1 MSMEQMSRIRAE
13 SEDVKK
19 AQASD
24 GEGGAPARRI
34 LEQSEE
40 TLPFPSARDE
50 ERAGRLTPEETAR
63 LRFSPDPEREIN
75 PLADAVLI
83 RGRLEQAARLIEQE
97 EQFLATA
104 RAERVKWTETEKKE
118 TGEEIKRGE
127 DAKAVSPE
135 RLKLLREAQK
145 ELKKQHEQV
154 GIAEEWQEALD
165 TLHTLQP
172 DELSSV
178 QKTGLLPDRKRLRA
192 RRRELDPR
200 ELQSLARLAGRGVTR
215 LTWGKFSELFADL
228 MEVMDVLLKDAL
240 APLKQIL
247 G

>member
-1 MSMEQMSRIRAE
+1 MPRISAKNE
-13 SEDVKK
+13 EAGETQTGEKK
-19 AQASD
+19 NSAA
-24 GEGGAPARRI
+24 ARRT

-40 TLPFPSARDE
+40 SAPFSSARHE
-50 ERAGRLTPEETAR
+50 ETAERRVFEETAR
-63 LRFSPDPEREIN
+63 LRFSPKPEQEIN
-75 PLADAVLI
+75 PLADTALI

-97 EQFLATA
+97 EQFLAAA
-104 RAERVKWTETEKKE
+104 RAEHAELSAPAKRE
-118 TGEEIKRGE
+118 TGEKIKSKE

-135 RLKLLREAQK
+135 RLEFLRESQK

-165 TLHTLQP
+165 TLHTLRP

-178 QKTGLLPDRKRLRA
+178 QKTGLLPDGKRLRG

-200 ELQSLARLAGRGVTR
+200 ELQSLALLAGRGVKR
-215 LTWGKFSELFADL
+215 LTWGKFGELFADL
-228 MEVMDVLLKDAL
+228 MEVADALLKDAL

-247 G
+247 GFRK